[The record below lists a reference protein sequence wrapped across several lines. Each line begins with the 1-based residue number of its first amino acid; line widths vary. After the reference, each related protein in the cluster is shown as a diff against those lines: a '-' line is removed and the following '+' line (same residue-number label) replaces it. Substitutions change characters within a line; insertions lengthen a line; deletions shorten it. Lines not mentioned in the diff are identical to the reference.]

1 MLEILALC
9 SCACVAC
16 LWCASTL
23 ESDKKSKSH
32 RKRHKRFNR
41 SSSCPANRNSSYK
54 KNPKSC
60 QNVSCSLNTPFVCC
74 KCNKRSRKQLRRDQN
89 CDTARSASNFCKSYP
104 IVCCCSDPG
113 AQNTS
118 RSRMHEVS
126 NNEQTMN
133 FSLNSPEDISYNIS
147 QDPIQPFFKSLAPTN
162 GVVPEFVQ
170 RPVYSRLRSPRTN
183 YYNSIKSWSPRY
195 AKPSSNFSTAF
206 TGAPSYKLICK
217 TCQLDKHK
225 CICANFWCNPII
237 RAGYPQFFG
246 SNFSFSSDSPEFPT
260 KGALPDRAPILLY
273 PWSTVRLPPTSDL
286 RGTNLKNK
294 KSRKILSSACKRQ
307 KSGK

>member
-1 MLEILALC
+1 MCKNTGIDSALLSNQC
-9 SCACVAC
+9 S
-16 LWCASTL
+16 
-23 ESDKKSKSH
+23 
-32 RKRHKRFNR
+32 
-41 SSSCPANRNSSYK
+41 
-54 KNPKSC
+54 
-60 QNVSCSLNTPFVCC
+60 
-74 KCNKRSRKQLRRDQN
+74 KQ
-89 CDTARSASNFCKSYP
+89 
-104 IVCCCSDPG
+104 
-113 AQNTS
+113 S